1 MSLEWIGWIAT
12 VLFGASYFFKRPETL
27 RKIQAGA
34 ALLWIAYGVII
45 HALPVIAANLV
56 VAATAL
62 VSSLRTRERRVI
74 Q

>member
-1 MSLEWIGWIAT
+1 VNLEWIGWIAT

-27 RKIQAGA
+27 RKIQAVA